1 MALFNTF
8 KRIAA
13 PAAALLLL
21 AGCATSFKADVARFQ
36 QMPAPQGQTFAVV
49 ADDPALSGG
58 LEFQQYADLVAR
70 ELSQDGYV
78 RADNPASA
86 NLVVRLDYDVDNGRE
101 RIRSTGFSDPFWGPH
116 WGYGPYWGRRAY
128 MYGYYDPFLF
138 GPGYSNIDSYTVYT
152 STLRMR
158 IDRAAD
164 GRRLF
169 EGTAKAQS
177 LSNNLTYLVPNLVQA
192 MFTNFP
198 GSSGETV
205 RVTIAPEKKS

>member
-8 KRIAA
+8 KRVAA